1 MAETRRELERV
12 GWREVI
18 ALPELVSKRIPAK
31 IDTGARTSSLH
42 AEAIERF
49 SRDGQPWVRFELVL
63 DEETGER
70 VTCELPRMDRR
81 RITSSNGQTEIR
93 PIVQTCV
100 AIGSTRFSAEFSL
113 ADRSDMKF
121 PCLIGRSAL
130 KGRFLVDSGRS
141 YLQSD
146 NAERRHLL
154 GQGQSK

>member
-1 MAETRRELERV
+1 MAVTRRELAHV
-12 GWREVI
+12 GWREMI
-18 ALPELVSKRIPAK
+18 ALPQLVGARIPAK

-49 SRDGQPWVRFELVL
+49 SRDGQPYVRFELVL
-63 DEETGER
+63 DEATGAR
-70 VTCELPRMDRR
+70 VTCELPRVDRR

-93 PIVQTCV
+93 PIVQTSIV
-100 AIGSTRFSAEFSL
+100 IGSTQFDAEFSL

-121 PCLIGRSAL
+121 ACLIGRSAL

-146 NAERRHLL
+146 IAERKSLL
-154 GQGQSK
+154 NQGQSK

>member
-12 GWREVI
+12 GWREMI
-18 ALPELVSKRIPAK
+18 ALPALVSVRIPAK

-49 SRDGQPWVRFELVL
+49 QQDGQPWVRFELVL
-63 DEETGER
+63 DEETGAR
-70 VTCELPRMDRR
+70 VTCELPRTDRR

-93 PIVQTCV
+93 PIIQTSV
-100 AIGSTRFSAEFSL
+100 EIGSTRFNAEFSL

-130 KGRFLVDSGRS
+130 KSRFLVDSGRS

-146 NAERRHLL
+146 TDERKSLL
-154 GQGQSK
+154 NQGQSK